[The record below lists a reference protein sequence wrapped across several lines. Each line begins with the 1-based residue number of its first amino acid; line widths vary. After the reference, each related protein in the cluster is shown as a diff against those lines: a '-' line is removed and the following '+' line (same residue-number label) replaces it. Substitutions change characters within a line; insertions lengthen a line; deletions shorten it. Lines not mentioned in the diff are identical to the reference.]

1 MRASQNVAFV
11 KAFAA
16 ELKSRRLGIGLSQEA
31 LALDCGVN
39 RTFIAK
45 MELARNQ
52 PSLSVLL
59 RLSEGLGAELPELL
73 ASTLIR
79 YKSELRV
86 AKRAKADASR

>member
-1 MRASQNVAFV
+1 MRASQNPPFV

-16 ELKSRRLGIGLSQEA
+16 ELKARRLGMGLSQES

-45 MELARNQ
+45 LELAQNQ

-59 RLSEGLGAELPELL
+59 RLSDGLGVGLPELMG
-73 ASTLIR
+73 SILIR
-79 YKSELRV
+79 YKSELRA
-86 AKRAKADASR
+86 AKRLKGDHAS